1 MSNWNREDLETD
13 AGILGLNLRNL
24 FSFPVW
30 FSTFQSLPEVQSYL
44 RQLLSRCELS
54 EITSNCILIS
64 VLL

>member
-1 MSNWNREDLETD
+1 MSNWNSEDLETD
-13 AGILGLNLRNL
+13 ASVLGLNLRNF

-30 FSTFQSLPEVQSYL
+30 FSTFQSLPKVQSCL